1 MDVAELLEKA
11 EAIRLDEIDQARF
24 KGGLQAATKMARS
37 LLRDGYSI
45 EKIAEY
51 TELPTSE
58 ILALQADFPQTP

>member
-24 KGGLQAATKMARS
+24 EGRLETALS
-37 LLRDGYSI
+37 LLQDGFPI
-45 EKIAEY
+45 EMITKH

-58 ILALQADFPQTP
+58 ILALQADFPPKP